1 MAVLRPVTLKCRLMA
16 LSIKQIVICLAL
28 AAAVFLSAAKS
39 QTFGHHGGAIEWF
52 DGKVTGPIEVTVTR
66 FAFLFPHPQLYGEKK
81 DQNGKTESWSFVIR
95 LTPTGLKELGWTSR
109 SIKPGDTLTVTY
121 NPHKTMPTVAQPVRV
136 LVNGKFLPL
145 EPGDK
150 E

>member
-1 MAVLRPVTLKCRLMA
+1 MTFHIKKIAACLTLCG
-16 LSIKQIVICLAL
+16 V
-28 AAAVFLSAAKS
+28 VFLAGASAPV
-39 QTFGHHGGAIEWF
+39 FGHHGGAIEWF
-52 DGKVTGPIEVTVTR
+52 EGKVTGPITVTATR
-66 FAFLFPHPQLYGEKK
+66 FAFNFPHPQLYGEKK
-81 DQNGKTESWSFVIR
+81 DEKGNLESWSFVIR

-109 SIKPGDTLTVTY
+109 SIKPGDVLTITY
-121 NPHKTMPTVAQPVRV
+121 NPHKKMATVAQPVRL

>member
-1 MAVLRPVTLKCRLMA
+1 MA
-16 LSIKQIVICLAL
+16 LSIKKIVACLPL
-28 AAAVFLSAAKS
+28 AAVMALTGASSNA
-39 QTFGHHGGAIEWF
+39 FGHHGGAIEWF
-52 DGKVTGPIEVTVTR
+52 DGKVTGPITVTVTK

-81 DQNGKTESWSFVIR
+81 DEKGNMESWSFVIR
-95 LTPTGLKELGWTSR
+95 LTPTGLKDLGWSSR

-121 NPHKTMPTVAQPVRV
+121 NPHKTMPTVAQPVRL

-145 EPGDK
+145 EPGEK